1 MVGPRPRGAVII
13 TTDKNSD
20 KKSLLAL
27 ETFERYSVA
36 MTALLSEEL
45 KSHLLR
51 DDGQEDICL
60 AVYKPS
66 KGATRFTAILCEAIL
81 PEAGERY
88 VHGIVT
94 FTGQYVLRVA
104 HQAALCGGGVSILH
118 SHPRGR
124 NWQYMSEPDREA
136 EEAFAFLAHEITGL
150 PLVGMTLAG
159 DSQVWSARVW
169 CAFSSTVIQH
179 RDAESVRT
187 IGDTLKI
194 DWNKALRPVPAILPA
209 LKRTASCWGE
219 AIQADIARLN
229 VLIVGL
235 GTIGI
240 DVAAR
245 VSATGIEH
253 IGAMD
258 FDGIELI
265 NLDRLLAATSLDV
278 WLHRSKLEVVARE
291 MERSATAAN
300 FRLSQYEGSIC
311 EPNSIQ
317 QALDFDLIF
326 CCVDDHPWPR
336 SILNMLAYTD
346 LIPVI
351 DGGVHI
357 DAFERGT
364 GLRNATWRS
373 HVLRPGRA
381 CMACIGQLDTGNI
394 HADKNE
400 LFEDADYISGLPNS
414 ERPANQNVSLVAS
427 GAVSGLLG
435 QFVSLMAAPAGTG
448 EPGPLRFSLSTH
460 WLEHLEYE
468 SAPHCPV
475 EAASLQ
481 GDDRVV
487 LAAPDK
493 RARSKIE
500 ARMRARSML
509 TIRIARAIDDAI
521 GGLRRT
527 LTKAIAKRSACES
540 NRA

>member
-1 MVGPRPRGAVII
+1 
-13 TTDKNSD
+13 
-20 KKSLLAL
+20 
-27 ETFERYSVA
+27 
-36 MTALLSEEL
+36 MTELLSEEL

-66 KGATRFTAILCEAIL
+66 RGTTRFTAILCEAIL
-81 PEAGERY
+81 PEPGGRR

-104 HQAALCGGGVSILH
+104 HRAAICGGGVAIIH
-118 SHPRGR
+118 SHPCGR
-124 NWQYMSEPDREA
+124 SWQFMSEPDRDA
-136 EEAFAFLAHEITGL
+136 EEAYAILTREVTGL

-159 DSQVWSARVW
+159 QSEVWSARVW
-169 CAFSSTVIQH
+169 CDFSPTVAQH

-187 IGDTLKI
+187 IGETLKI
-194 DWNKALRPVPAILPA
+194 DWNEALRPVPAALPT
-209 LKRTASCWGE
+209 LERTTSCWGE

-235 GTIGI
+235 GTTGI

-245 VSATGIEH
+245 LSATGIEH

-258 FDGIELI
+258 FDGIESV

-278 WLHRSKLEVVARE
+278 WLHRSKLEVAARE
-291 MERSATAAN
+291 TARSATAAN
-300 FRLSQYEGSIC
+300 FRLSRYEGSIC
-311 EPNSIQ
+311 EPDSIR
-317 QALDFDLIF
+317 QALDYDLIF
-326 CCVDDHPWPR
+326 SCIDDHPWPR

-357 DAFERGT
+357 DAFERGA

-381 CMACIGQLDTGNI
+381 CMACIGQLDTGSI
-394 HADKNE
+394 YADKNE

-414 ERPANQNVSLVAS
+414 DRPANQNVSLIAS
-427 GAVSGLLG
+427 GAVSGLLA
-435 QFVSLMAAPAGTG
+435 QFVSLVAAPAGTG
-448 EPGPLRFSLSTH
+448 DPGALRFSLSTH
-460 WLEHLEYE
+460 WLEHLKYE
-468 SAPHCPV
+468 SKPHCPV
-475 EAASLQ
+475 EAAELQ

-487 LAAPDK
+487 LAASDN

-500 ARMRARSML
+500 ARMRAQSPL
-509 TIRIARAIDDAI
+509 KIRIARAVDDAVDR
-521 GGLRRT
+521 LRHA
-527 LTKAIAKRSACES
+527 LTKVIATRSDRESKRQ
-540 NRA
+540 